1 MILSSVIRC
10 GPLISCLAIVAC
22 SNISV
27 TTGSVS
33 DSASVN
39 DSSSVTNAVSVSDS
53 GPAEEIDVSSI
64 PEVIPVKEEIV
75 RAGNYSPYTVL
86 GGTYE
91 VMETS
96 RGYREVGIA
105 SWYGSKFHGRLTSNG
120 EVYDMFQITA
130 AHKTLPIPAYVL
142 VRNLDND
149 RELIVR
155 VNDRGPFH
163 DDRIIDLSWAAAA
176 KLGYADNGT
185 AQVEVIA
192 LDPEDYQPTL
202 ASLAAE
208 DSPQLA
214 DIDISSP
221 TEPQQII
228 EPLQATE
235 PPQEA
240 VYLQVAA
247 FSSLQSARDLIDRL
261 ALLTDINM
269 DISFPQA
276 EGGFYRV
283 LAGPIEN
290 SNQVDIL
297 QTLLELNGLPP
308 GYRVTSELLSAAN
321 CVVDSDTANC

>member
-1 MILSSVIRC
+1 MALSKITKGSV
-10 GPLISCLAIVAC
+10 LVAC
-22 SNISV
+22 AILAACNSTPVQIGSV
-27 TTGSVS
+27 T
-33 DSASVN
+33 
-39 DSSSVTNAVSVSDS
+39 DS
-53 GPAEEIDVSSI
+53 GPDRKIDVANI
-64 PEVIPVKEEIV
+64 PEVIPVKEAVV

-91 VMETS
+91 VLETS

-105 SWYGSKFHGRLTSNG
+105 SWYGRKFHGRLTSNG
-120 EVYDMFQITA
+120 EVYDMYQITA

-142 VRNLDND
+142 VRNLEND

-163 DDRIIDLSWAAAA
+163 DDRIIDLSWAAAE

-192 LDPEDYQPTL
+192 LDPDDYQITL
-202 ASLAAE
+202 ARLAAE
-208 DSPQLA
+208 DSPQLPEV
-214 DIDISSP
+214 DTSNL
-221 TEPQQII
+221 EVPQQ
-228 EPLQATE
+228 ES
-235 PPQEA
+235 

-247 FSSLQSARDLIDRL
+247 FSNLESARGLIDSL
-261 ALLTDINM
+261 ALLTDINV
-269 DISFPQA
+269 DILPAQA
-276 EGGFYRV
+276 GDGIYRV

-308 GYRVTSELLSAAN
+308 GYRVTSSALPKTN
-321 CVVDSDTANC
+321 CVANSDTTNC